1 LLSSNTSRVTG
12 GFIRRMRGV
21 SRLDKN
27 MSPRWD
33 KDAPS
38 GWSRSRTGPRGS
50 VKAIHK
56 FYSAYQ
62 HSHETGH

>member
-1 LLSSNTSRVTG
+1 
-12 GFIRRMRGV
+12 
-21 SRLDKN
+21 

-38 GWSRSRTGPRGS
+38 GWSRARTGPRGS